1 MSTGVFFDQQD
12 SLAVLVNSFL
22 SNLPISIIRKVAS
35 SSKLLQVT
43 VVEFFH
49 IKLCEE
55 NKREKKDRRQKMC
68 THDRTIAML
77 AQGMLV

>member
-43 VVEFFH
+43 VVEFSH
-49 IKLCEE
+49 LKLCEE
-55 NKREKKDRRQKMC
+55 NKREKKKKQKAKNL
-68 THDRTIAML
+68 HP
-77 AQGMLV
+77 